1 MSVSSAMEVVSS
13 ATVKTAAGGDA
24 FRLVE
29 MRYAETVAT
38 PFTMVLDLVSDQA
51 DLDPDSLLGTP
62 ATVSFAL
69 PGGGQ
74 RHFSGLVAAV
84 EQRTDKGDIHAYRLV
99 VRPWIALLEL
109 GSDCRIFQNK
119 KPADIVKGVFD
130 DLGFSDYSLSGLVG
144 NYPELP
150 FCLQYDESHL
160 AFVERLMQR
169 FGISYHTEQSD
180 GSHKLVFTDD
190 PSSHKPFP
198 GYDTIPYRAAAD
210 ASRAKEHID
219 SWTWRKRVA
228 PGKQVLKDYD
238 YTNPKSKLEATK
250 TASHSY
256 PHGDL
261 ERFEYPGFYTKQSDG
276 DTLAQIRIDEA
287 TCAEYMVTGT
297 ARCWGLAAGSIFTLG
312 DFPRKDQN
320 KSWLTTAVEIVVSTA
335 EDAEQGSRGYSCLA
349 TFTAIPGD
357 VKYRPARTTPVPRIA
372 GHQTAVVVGPAG
384 HDKKSPYT
392 DEYGNIRVQFRWDRQ
407 GEDNEKSSCWIRYH
421 QIAAGPGWGAV
432 FVPRIGCEVTVVFE
446 GGDPDRPLAIGSLYN
461 ADNKPATSLPG
472 EAKTFAIQDD
482 GGNYLTLKPDDGN
495 QVVTIYS
502 TTDKTKLKVGKT

>member
-1 MSVSSAMEVVSS
+1 MSVSSAMGVVSS
-13 ATVKTAAGGDA
+13 AKVKTAAGGDV

-29 MRYAETVAT
+29 MRYTETVAT
-38 PFTMVLDLVSDQA
+38 PFTMVLDLVSDQT

-84 EQRTDKGDIHAYRLV
+84 EQRTDKGEIHAYRLV

-119 KPADIVKGVFD
+119 KPADIFKLVFD

-198 GYDTIPYRAAAD
+198 GYDTIPFRAAAD
-210 ASRAKEHID
+210 ASRAKEHIE
-219 SWTWRKRVA
+219 SWAWRKQVA

-238 YTNPKSKLEATK
+238 YINPKSKLEATK
-250 TASHSY
+250 TAPHSY
-256 PHGDL
+256 THGDL

-276 DTLAQIRIDEA
+276 DTLAQIRVDEA
-287 TCAEYMVTGT
+287 TCAEYVVTGT

-320 KSWLTTAVEIVVSTA
+320 KPWLTTAVEIVVSTA
-335 EDAEQGSRGYSCLA
+335 KGAEQRSRGYSCLA
-349 TFTAIPGD
+349 TFTAIPAD

-384 HDKKSPYT
+384 QDPKSPYT

-407 GEDNEKSSCWIRYH
+407 GQNNEKSSCWIRY
-421 QIAAGPGWGAV
+421 QQFAAGPQWGAV
-432 FVPRIGCEVTVVFE
+432 FVPRLGCEVAVVFE

-461 ADNKPATSLPG
+461 ADNKPPTSLPG

-482 GGNYLTLKPDDGN
+482 GGNYLKLTPDDGN

-502 TTDKTKLKVGKT
+502 TTDTTKLKIGKT